1 MAYEEKKSSPPAAPH
16 RLVLDERSHLA
27 VSGVEE
33 VVSFHEEEVTV
44 RTVKGLLI
52 IRGEGLRVDKLE
64 KTSGELT
71 VSGRVAELCY
81 EERGPEGGFF
91 SRLFR

>member
-1 MAYEEKKSSPPAAPH
+1 MANDKNQLTVPH
-16 RLVLDERSHLA
+16 RLVLDERARLT
-27 VSGVEE
+27 VTGVEE

-52 IRGEGLRVDKLE
+52 LRGEGLKVDKLE
-64 KTSGELT
+64 KTSGELS
-71 VSGRVAELCY
+71 VSGLLTELSY
-81 EERGPEGGFF
+81 EEAGPGAGFF

>member
-1 MAYEEKKSSPPAAPH
+1 MAYEEKNRAAQTPH
-16 RLVLDERSHLA
+16 SLRLDERERLT

-52 IRGEGLRVDKLE
+52 IRGDGLRVDKLE
-64 KTSGELT
+64 KTAGELT
-71 VSGRVAELCY
+71 VSGRVTDLSY
-81 EERGPEGGFF
+81 EETGPGTGFF
-91 SRLFR
+91 SRLFH

>member
-1 MAYEEKKSSPPAAPH
+1 MANEEKKAPAAMPH
-16 RLVLDERSHLA
+16 RLTLDERQRLT

-52 IRGEGLRVDKLE
+52 VRGDGLRVDQLA
-64 KTSGELT
+64 KTSGELS
-71 VSGRVAELCY
+71 VSGRVTELSY
-81 EERGPEGGFF
+81 EETGPERGFL
-91 SRLFR
+91 SRLLR